1 MMSIGGP
8 EPPALMCSL
17 LHLTQDLLEA
27 GRHVVGLLHAAV
39 VPLKVLQEAKEECVH
54 RHSVHAEESA
64 GNEIAADND
73 EHYRR
78 EEIVEGRD
86 LILDLWDLSGKCDVG
101 RGAGDEDDHE
111 LAEEQEEVNHAVQ
124 DHDPHQVP
132 HY

>member
-1 MMSIGGP
+1 MMSVRGP
-8 EPPALMCSL
+8 KPPALMCSL

-39 VPLKVLQEAKEECVH
+39 VPLEILQEAKKECIH
-54 RHSVHAEESA
+54 RHGVHAEESA
-64 GNEIAADND
+64 GNEVTADND

-86 LILDLWDLSGKCDVG
+86 LILDLRDLAGKGDVG
-101 RGAGDEDDHE
+101 RGAGDKDDHE
-111 LAEEQEEVNHAVQ
+111 LAEEQEEVHHAVQ

>member
-1 MMSIGGP
+1 
-8 EPPALMCSL
+8 MCSL

-54 RHSVHAEESA
+54 RHGVHAEESA

-86 LILDLWDLSGKCDVG
+86 LILDLRDLAGKSDVG
-101 RGAGDEDDHE
+101 RGASDEDDHE
-111 LAEEQEEVNHAVQ
+111 LAEEQEEVHHAVQ
-124 DHDPHQVP
+124 DNDSHQVP